1 MHEGQA
7 EDRGRREAFIAN
19 LQEGR
24 SVRGAAMAA
33 GINRTLV
40 YKWRGEMPDFAAA
53 WDEAVQAAA
62 DLVEEEV
69 WRRAVL
75 GVRKP
80 VFRRGEQVGT
90 VMAYSDRLL
99 MFLLQRLRP
108 VAPPARPSK
117 ADVRREQEQR
127 DYAARVAEAHERM
140 ARMDAEEEA
149 RRAQESA
156 EAAAEVEME
165 PPEPPAPADD
175 DTEESSP
182 FFAPLDD
189 EAPVPVRAAPPPA
202 PADSAP
208 VAPERRPPWPS
219 DLPDEWRD
227 IPLTQLMR
235 MTYLTSAQV
244 MAVQSYGTPD
254 PDAPTFPPPW
264 DGSDRHLKWPVPRLR
279 DRRA

>member
-7 EDRGRREAFIAN
+7 EDGGRREAFLAA
-19 LQEGR
+19 LQDGR
-24 SVRGAAMAA
+24 SVTGAALAA

-53 WDEAVQAAA
+53 WSEAVETAT
-62 DLVEEEV
+62 DLIEEEALQ
-69 WRRAVL
+69 RARH
-75 GVRKP
+75 GVEKP
-80 VFRRGEQVGT
+80 IFYRGQQIGT
-90 VMAYSDRLL
+90 VTTWNDKLL
-99 MFLLQRLRP
+99 MFLLQRRRP
-108 VAPPARPSK
+108 MAPPARPK
-117 ADVRREQEQR
+117 AEAKPRTPRWGEMVPDIEER
-127 DYAARVAEAHERM
+127 YAAAMERLARDEAEK
-140 ARMDAEEEA
+140 EA
-149 RRAQESA
+149 RKA
-156 EAAAEVEME
+156 EAAAME
-165 PPEPPAPADD
+165 EPVPDEADPD
-175 DTEESSP
+175 DAADASP
-182 FFAPLDD
+182 VFAPLDD
-189 EAPVPVRAAPPPA
+189 EAPVPVRAAPPP
-202 PADSAP
+202 
-208 VAPERRPPWPS
+208 VAPKRRPPWPS